1 MKMCKLAMLV
11 VAMMLLKVPLLA
23 DSSAETQR
31 EDNSDVTRD
40 RGVTNELSEITLTSK
55 GLTVDA
61 KSLEL
66 RYEIMNGSDKD
77 IWICNEVDID
87 NSYHFEAY
95 LADDRQTLVIRRRL
109 DVPIVGIFREQP
121 RGRYMRLRA
130 GQSQTESLLLSLP
143 VRRISVFNSR
153 GHTNNTIYVKRLT
166 LEIGYY
172 RGDLPAMVLHLLE
185 GAEEAIREGRNNNLA
200 SLGKYLGSVSDFNAA
215 NEDLNFRCRDEQVVI
230 PWSDQT
236 LEGERLLLLGLD
248 GFHIPYSSEVQR
260 FTIPELDL
268 CTKLE
273 IQYQP
278 SVLGYFFPYI
288 WQMNLLS
295 PAENHEL
302 ISTKTVVVDDT
313 NSIGA
318 FIQDVSEATLNG
330 GIIRGKGTAHVVCY
344 HDEDCLNSFTIYDDT
359 VIATEGNQRFL
370 LCVDGFPSLKVCT
383 PKIHSFELRIQCA
396 ANLRN
401 LWHRLCLFHEAEEK
415 RLKDSSSK
423 SEVVYKI
430 PAEWCDAMDQAY
442 DSIGM
447 LDKFIVKPHICPA
460 AGEGKN
466 HYAMNPN
473 CKPDSPADM
482 VLLFE
487 TKAGWNQHGGPEL
500 FTFDNHDPKGG
511 CVLLN
516 NGTVKFIRT
525 KEELQQLR
533 WK

>member
-1 MKMCKLAMLV
+1 MCKLAMLV

-23 DSSAETQR
+23 DSAAETQR

-40 RGVTNELSEITLTSK
+40 WDVINEWSEITLTPK

-61 KSLEL
+61 KSFEL
-66 RYEIMNGSDKD
+66 RYEIRNGSDKD

-87 NSYHFEAY
+87 NSRHFEAY

-109 DVPIVGIFREQP
+109 DVPIVGIFRDQL

-143 VRRISVFNSR
+143 VRRIPVFNSR
-153 GHTNNTIYVKRLT
+153 GHTNYTVYVKRLT

-172 RGDLPAMVLHLLE
+172 HGDLPAMVLHLLE
-185 GAEEAIREGRNNNLA
+185 GAEKAIIEGRNNNLT
-200 SLGKYLGSVSDFNAA
+200 SLRQYLGSVSDFNAA
-215 NEDLNFRCRDEQVVI
+215 NEDLNFGSRDEQVVI

-236 LEGERLLLLGLD
+236 LEGERLLQLGID
-248 GFHIPYSSEVQR
+248 GIHVPYSSGVQR

-288 WQMNLLS
+288 WQMNLLN
-295 PAENHEL
+295 PADIHEL
-302 ISTKTVVVDDT
+302 TSTKTVVVDDAK
-313 NSIGA
+313 SIGA
-318 FIQDVSEATLNG
+318 FIQDASKATLVG
-330 GIIRGKGTAHVVCY
+330 GIIRGKGTAHIVCY
-344 HDEDCLNSFTIYDDT
+344 HDEDFLNSFTIYDDT
-359 VIATEGNQRFL
+359 VIATEGNRRFL
-370 LCVDGFPSLKVCT
+370 LCEDGFPSLKVCT
-383 PKIHSFELRIQCA
+383 PKIHKFELRIQCA

-401 LWHRLCLFHEAEEK
+401 LWYRLCLFHKAEEK

-423 SEVVYKI
+423 SEVVYKM
-430 PAEWCDAMDQAY
+430 PAEWCDAMDQEY

-447 LDKFIVKPHICPA
+447 LDKFIMKPHICPA

-473 CKPDSPADM
+473 CKPDSTSDM

-516 NGTVKFIRT
+516 DGTVKFIRT